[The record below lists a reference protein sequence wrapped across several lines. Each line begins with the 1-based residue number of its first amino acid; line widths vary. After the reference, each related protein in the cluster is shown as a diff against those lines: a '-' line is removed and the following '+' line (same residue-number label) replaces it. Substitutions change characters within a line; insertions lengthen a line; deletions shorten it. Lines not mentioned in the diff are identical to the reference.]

1 MKFIICGA
9 GNVGTNIARYLAS
22 EDADVTVIDKNAEL
36 VERIASTL
44 DVKAIEGF
52 ASHPDVLARAGAEDA
67 DMIIAVTYAD
77 EVNMVACQVAHTLF
91 NVPRTIARI
100 RSQTYLNPLYADL
113 FSNKGMPIDVIIS
126 PEIEVARAVRRR
138 LEIPGA
144 QEAIPLADGLVRLI
158 GVYCDENCPIIDTPL
173 RQLTRL
179 FPDLQIEVVLIMRN
193 DRPIVPGADDVMKVG
208 DEVYFVCAAEHT
220 RRAMSSFGHDETDA
234 RRVVVL
240 GGGNIGMFLAKQL
253 EKDHP
258 EVSVSI
264 IEFDPERAESLAQD
278 LRRAVVLQGDCL
290 DTELL
295 DEANVGASETVIAV
309 TNDDET
315 NILASLLAKRAG
327 SKRAITLVNKTSYA
341 SLVTTL
347 GVDAVVNPRAITV
360 STILQ
365 HIRRGRIRSVH
376 SLRAGLAEIIE
387 GEALD
392 TSSIIKQPLR
402 DVKFPA
408 GVIVGAIVRGNS
420 VIMPRPETVILPKD
434 RVIVLA
440 VQSQVRRVEKMFAV
454 GLEFF

>member
-22 EDADVTVIDKNAEL
+22 EDSDVTVIDKDPEL
-36 VERIASTL
+36 VERLSNTL

-91 NVPRTIARI
+91 NVPRTIARV
-100 RSQTYLNPLYADL
+100 RSQTYLDPLYADL
-113 FSNKGMPIDVIIS
+113 FSSKCMPIDVIIS

-144 QEAIPLADGLVRLI
+144 LEAIPLADGLVRLI
-158 GVYCDENCPIIDTPL
+158 GVLCDENCPIINTPL
-173 RQLTRL
+173 RQLTKL
-179 FPDLQIEVVLIMRN
+179 FPDLQIEVVLILRN
-193 DRPIVPGADDVMKVG
+193 DRPIVPGADDVMLVG

-220 RRAMSSFGHDETDA
+220 RRAMASFGHEEPDA
-234 RRVVVL
+234 RRVVIL
-240 GGGNIGMFLAKQL
+240 GGGNIGMFLVKQL
-253 EKDHP
+253 EK
-258 EVSVSI
+258 EVPDVGVTI
-264 IEFDPERAESLAQD
+264 IEYDQNRAEELAQN
-278 LRRAVVLQGDCL
+278 LRRAIVLQGDCL
-290 DTELL
+290 DNDLL
-295 DEANVGASETVIAV
+295 EEANIGASETVIAV

-327 SKRAITLVNKTSYA
+327 SQRAITLVNKSSYA

-392 TSSIIKQPLR
+392 TSSIIKQPLK
-402 DVKFPA
+402 DVRFPDD
-408 GVIVGAIVRGNS
+408 VIVGAIVRGNT
-420 VIMPRPETVILPKD
+420 VIMPRPDTVILPKD

-440 VQSQVRRVEKMFAV
+440 MQAQVKRVEKMFAV
-454 GLEFF
+454 RLEFF

>member
-22 EDADVTVIDKNAEL
+22 EDSDVTVIDKDPEL
-36 VERIASTL
+36 VERLSNTL

-91 NVPRTIARI
+91 NVPRTIARV
-100 RSQTYLNPLYADL
+100 RSQTYLDPLYADL

-144 QEAIPLADGLVRLI
+144 LEAIPLADGLVRLI
-158 GVYCDENCPIIDTPL
+158 GVLCDENCPIINTPL

-179 FPDLQIEVVLIMRN
+179 FPDLQIEVVLILRN
-193 DRPIVPGADDVMKVG
+193 DRPIVPGADDVMQVG

-220 RRAMSSFGHDETDA
+220 RRAMASFGHEEPDA
-234 RRVVVL
+234 RRVVIL
-240 GGGNIGMFLAKQL
+240 GGGNIGMFLVKQL
-253 EKDHP
+253 EREVP
-258 EVSVSI
+258 EVGVTI
-264 IEFDPERAESLAQD
+264 IEYDQNRAEDLAQN

-290 DTELL
+290 DSELL
-295 DEANVGASETVIAV
+295 DEANIGASETVIAV

-327 SKRAITLVNKTSYA
+327 SQRAITLVNKTSYA

-392 TSSIIKQPLR
+392 TSSIIKQPLK
-402 DVKFPA
+402 DVRFPDD
-408 GVIVGAIVRGNS
+408 VIVGAIVRGNT
-420 VIMPRPETVILPKD
+420 VIMPRPDTIILPKD

-440 VQSQVRRVEKMFAV
+440 MQAQVKRVEKMFAV
-454 GLEFF
+454 RLEFF

>member
-9 GNVGTNIARYLAS
+9 GNVGTNIARYLSS
-22 EDADVTVIDKNAEL
+22 EDNDVTVIDKDPEL
-36 VERIASTL
+36 VERLSSTL

-91 NVPRTIARI
+91 NVPRTIARV

-113 FSNKGMPIDVIIS
+113 FSGKGMPIDVIIS

-144 QEAIPLADGLVRLI
+144 LEAIPLADGLVRLI
-158 GVYCDENCPIIDTPL
+158 GVYCDENCPIINTPL
-173 RQLTRL
+173 RQLTKL
-179 FPDLQIEVVLIMRN
+179 FPDLQIEVVLILRN
-193 DRPIVPGADDVMKVG
+193 DRAIVPAADDVMLVG

-220 RRAMSSFGHDETDA
+220 RRAMASFGHEEPDA
-234 RRVVVL
+234 RRVVIL
-240 GGGNIGMFLAKQL
+240 GGGNIGMFLVKQL
-253 EKDHP
+253 EKDYP
-258 EVSVSI
+258 EVGVTI
-264 IEFDPERAESLAQD
+264 IEYGEKRAEELAQD

-290 DTELL
+290 DNDLL
-295 DEANVGASETVIAV
+295 DEANIGASETVIAV

-327 SKRAITLVNKTSYA
+327 SRRAITLVNKTSYA

-392 TSSIIKQPLR
+392 TSSLIKQPLK
-402 DVKFPA
+402 DVKFPDD
-408 GVIVGAIVRGNS
+408 VIVGAIVRGEK
-420 VIMPRPETVILPKD
+420 VIMPRPDTVILPKD

-440 VQSQVRRVEKMFAV
+440 MQAQVKRVEKMFAV
-454 GLEFF
+454 RVDFF

>member
-22 EDADVTVIDKNAEL
+22 EDSDVTVIDKDPEL
-36 VERIASTL
+36 VERLSNTL
-44 DVKAIEGF
+44 DVRAIEGF

-91 NVPRTIARI
+91 NVPRTIARV
-100 RSQTYLNPLYADL
+100 RSQIYLNPLYADL
-113 FSNKGMPIDVIIS
+113 FSASGMPIDVIIS

-144 QEAIPLADGLVRLI
+144 LEAIPLADGLVRLI
-158 GVYCDENCPIIDTPL
+158 GVLCDDNCPIINTPL

-179 FPDLQIEVVLIMRN
+179 FPDLQIEVVLILRN
-193 DRPIVPGADDVMKVG
+193 DRPIVPGADDVMLVG
-208 DEVYFVCAAEHT
+208 DEVYFVCATEHT
-220 RRAMSSFGHDETDA
+220 RRAMASFGHEEPDA

-240 GGGNIGMFLAKQL
+240 GGGNIGMFLVKEL
-253 EKDHP
+253 EKEYP
-258 EVSVSI
+258 EVGVTI
-264 IEFDPERAESLAQD
+264 IEYDEARAEDLAQD
-278 LRRAVVLQGDCL
+278 LRRAIVLKGDCL
-290 DTELL
+290 DNELL
-295 DEANVGASETVIAV
+295 EEANVGASETVIAV

-327 SKRAITLVNKTSYA
+327 SKRAITLVNKTTYA
-341 SLVTTL
+341 SLITTL
-347 GVDAVVNPRAITV
+347 GVDAVVNPRATTV

-392 TSSIIKQPLR
+392 TSSIIKQPLKDIR
-402 DVKFPA
+402 FPDD
-408 GVIVGAIVRGNS
+408 VIVGAIVRDDK
-420 VIMPRPETVILPKD
+420 VIMPRPDTVILPKD

-440 VQSQVRRVEKMFAV
+440 MQHQVKRVEKMFAV
-454 GLEFF
+454 RLEFF